1 MGVAADLSVRVRQLV
16 RGDDLGRARVSAR
29 RYVEL
34 LQIISAR
41 TLKTRYRGSVL
52 GVYWSLSNPLIM
64 TGVYAVIFGAA
75 FRPYYG
81 NSLIKYGLAT
91 FAGLAMLNFFSGS
104 SSQALTSVVVHG
116 SLLNKVRL
124 PMSVF
129 PVSVVTANLFQFA
142 VGTFPALCL
151 ITIFST
157 HRPLNVIALLVPSLA
172 LVLVSIGFSLVTSSL
187 YVFFRDLPYMYEL
200 VIFVIW
206 ISSPIFYPAALVQR
220 GVRPLLAFN
229 PIIYIVE
236 SVRQI
241 ATTPAPPDLPLM
253 LAGLGSGVACFSVG
267 VIVFSALRKSFM
279 DLL

>member
-1 MGVAADLSVRVRQLV
+1 MAADLGVRVREIV
-16 RGDDLGRARVSAR
+16 RGGDIQRVRASVR
-29 RYVEL
+29 RYAEL

-52 GVYWSLSNPLIM
+52 GVYWSLSNPIIM

-81 NSLIKYGLAT
+81 NSLVKYGLAT
-91 FAGLAMLNFFSGS
+91 FAGLAMLNFFSAS
-104 SSQALTSVVVHG
+104 SSQALTSVVVNG
-116 SLLNKVRL
+116 SLLNRVRL

-129 PVSVVTANLFQFA
+129 PVSVVTANLFQFM

-151 ITIFST
+151 ITLFST
-157 HRPLNVIALLVPSLA
+157 HRILNIAALVVPSIALI
-172 LVLVSIGFSLVTSSL
+172 LVSVGFSLVTSAL

-200 VIFVIW
+200 VIFIIW
-206 ISSPIFYPAALVQR
+206 ISSPIFYPASLVQP

-241 ATTPAPPDLPLM
+241 ATTPSPPDVQLM
-253 LAGLGSGVACFSVG
+253 LASLASGIVCFSVG
-267 VIVFSALRKSFM
+267 TIVFLSLRKSFM

>member
-1 MGVAADLSVRVRQLV
+1 MTAGLNVRVREFV
-16 RGDDLGRARVSAR
+16 RGSDLSRIRASLR
-29 RYVEL
+29 RYLEL

-41 TLKTRYRGSVL
+41 TLKTRYRGSIL
-52 GVYWSLSNPLIM
+52 GVYWSLSNPIIM
-64 TGVYAVIFGAA
+64 TGVYAVIFGNA

-81 NSLIKYGLAT
+81 NSLVKYGLAT
-91 FAGLAMLNFFSGS
+91 FAGLAMLNFFSAT
-104 SSQALTSVVVHG
+104 SSQALTSVVVNG

-129 PVSVVTANLFQFA
+129 PVSVVAANLFQFV
-142 VGTFPALCL
+142 VGTLPALAI
-151 ITIFST
+151 ITLVST
-157 HRPLNVIALLVPSLA
+157 HRPLNVLALLVPAIA
-172 LVLVSIGFSLVTSSL
+172 LIMVSIGFSLLTSAL

-200 VIFVIW
+200 VIFIIW
-206 ISSPIFYPAALVQR
+206 ISSPIFYPASLVQS

-241 ATTPAPPDLPLM
+241 ATTPAPPDFSLM
-253 LAGLGSGVACFSVG
+253 LASLASGMVCFAVG
-267 VIVFSALRKSFM
+267 AGAFMMLRKSFM

>member
-1 MGVAADLSVRVRQLV
+1 MAAGLSVRVRQLARGGDLSRV
-16 RGDDLGRARVSAR
+16 RAPLQ

-34 LQIISAR
+34 LQIVSAR

-52 GVYWSLSNPLIM
+52 GVYWSLSNPIIM
-64 TGVYAVIFGAA
+64 TAVYAVIFGAA

-81 NSLIKYGLAT
+81 NSLVKYGLAT
-91 FAGLAMLNFFSGS
+91 FAGLAVLNFFSAT
-104 SSQALTSVVVHG
+104 SSQALSSVVVNG

-129 PVSVVTANLFQFA
+129 PVSVVAANLFQFT

-151 ITIFST
+151 ITLFST
-157 HRPLNVIALLVPSLA
+157 HRLVNVVALTVPSIALILVA
-172 LVLVSIGFSLVTSSL
+172 VGFSLVTSAL

-206 ISSPIFYPAALVQR
+206 ISSPIFYPASLVPDK
-220 GVRPLLAFN
+220 VRPLLAFN

-236 SVRQI
+236 SIRQL
-241 ATTPAPPDLPLM
+241 ATTSAPPDVQLM
-253 LAGLGSGVACFSVG
+253 LASLASGIVCCTFG
-267 VIVFSALRKSFM
+267 VIAFVSLRKSFM

>member
-1 MGVAADLSVRVRQLV
+1 MAADLSVRVKRLV
-16 RGDDLGRARVSAR
+16 RAGELGGVRATVQ
-29 RYVEL
+29 RYLEL

-52 GVYWSLSNPLIM
+52 GVYWSLSNPIIM
-64 TGVYAVIFGAA
+64 TAVYAVIFGAA

-81 NSLIKYGLAT
+81 NSLVKYGLAT
-91 FAGLAMLNFFSGS
+91 FSGLAMLNFFSAT
-104 SSQALTSVVVHG
+104 SSQALTSVVVNG

-129 PVSVVTANLFQFA
+129 PVSVVAANLFQFM
-142 VGTFPALCL
+142 VGTFPTLCL
-151 ITIFST
+151 ITLFST
-157 HRPLNVIALLVPSLA
+157 HRPLNIVALVVPSIA
-172 LVLVSIGFSLVTSSL
+172 LVLVSIGFSLMTSAL

-200 VIFVIW
+200 VIFIIW
-206 ISSPIFYPAALVQR
+206 ISSPIFYPAALVPH

-236 SVRQI
+236 SVRQL
-241 ATTPAPPDLPLM
+241 ATTPSPPDVQLM
-253 LAGLGSGVACFSVG
+253 LASLASGIACFTVG
-267 VIVFSALRKSFM
+267 AIAFGMLRKSFM